1 MENLFHP
8 APIGGHGL
16 PNAHRRTHSPQE
28 NELPADGSESFRSRL
43 NQDGQPVASE
53 LQWQGRARRLTF
65 SRTMEKYDYSFASPG
80 VRLPK
85 APSWFIP
92 FAYAFSAILLGFTLP
107 RLEARFLPNWKARL
121 SPNAAMVLYSSVAQ
135 GMMTLTG
142 IVFSLAFVM
151 VQFSATAYSPR
162 LVLWMSRDPLIS
174 HALGVFTATFLYALA
189 ALAWVD
195 RQSTGRIP
203 FISAWL
209 VVGLLLASV
218 GVFVGLVQSL
228 SRLQINRVLAFTG
241 DFARKIIDVMYA
253 PLPRPEIRAGSV
265 DLRSKRVTRNVTY
278 HGPPR
283 IIQSLDLSALLNLAE
298 RADATIEMA
307 SGVGDTL
314 VKGTPMLRVY
324 RATGSGAFAG
334 GAIDPID
341 VRLLKRAVRTGSQR
355 TFEQDPK
362 YSIHLLGD
370 VAIRALCPAIND
382 PTTAVQALD
391 QIEDLL
397 LRLGCRNLEIG
408 EIHNSAGRLR
418 LVIPVP
424 TCHEFLDLAFS
435 QIRSYGATSTQV
447 MRRMT
452 ALLSDLIKA
461 LPGERQPGLRRQ
473 KQRLDAQI
481 SRSFPDIED
490 KNEASEE
497 DREGFGATRR
507 HSPDILPHVSGNG
520 A

>member
-1 MENLFHP
+1 
-8 APIGGHGL
+8 
-16 PNAHRRTHSPQE
+16 
-28 NELPADGSESFRSRL
+28 
-43 NQDGQPVASE
+43 
-53 LQWQGRARRLTF
+53 
-65 SRTMEKYDYSFASPG
+65 
-80 VRLPK
+80 
-85 APSWFIP
+85 
-92 FAYAFSAILLGFTLP
+92 
-107 RLEARFLPNWKARL
+107 
-121 SPNAAMVLYSSVAQ
+121 MVLYSAVAQ
-135 GMMTLTG
+135 GMITLTG

-162 LVLWMSRDPLIS
+162 LVLWMSRDPFVS

-189 ALAWVD
+189 ALSWVD
-195 RQSTGRIP
+195 RQSTGRVP
-203 FISAWL
+203 FLSGWL
-209 VVGLLLASV
+209 VIGFLLASV

-241 DFARKIIDVMYA
+241 DFARQIIDVMYA
-253 PLPRPEIRAGSV
+253 PLPKAKAITGGA
-265 DLRSKRVTRNVTY
+265 DLLSKPVTQSVTY
-278 HGPPR
+278 DGPPR
-283 IIQSLDLSALLNLAE
+283 TIQSLDLRPLLALAE

-314 VKGTPMLRVY
+314 VKGTPMVRVY
-324 RATGSGAFAG
+324 RASVPGATET
-334 GAIDPID
+334 ID
-341 VRLLKRAVRTGSQR
+341 VRLLKRAVRTGGQR

-362 YSIHLLGD
+362 YSIHLLAD
-370 VAIRALCPAIND
+370 IAIRALSPAIND

-408 EIHNSAGRLR
+408 EIHNAAGILR

-424 TCHEFLDLAFS
+424 TWDDFLDLAFS
-435 QIRSYGATSTQV
+435 QIRTYGATSMQV
-447 MRRMT
+447 MRRMA

-461 LPGERQPGLRRQ
+461 LPEERQPGLRHQ

-481 SRSFPDIED
+481 ARSFPDIED

-507 HSPDILPHVSGNG
+507 HRPESLLPEVSGG
-520 A
+520 RA